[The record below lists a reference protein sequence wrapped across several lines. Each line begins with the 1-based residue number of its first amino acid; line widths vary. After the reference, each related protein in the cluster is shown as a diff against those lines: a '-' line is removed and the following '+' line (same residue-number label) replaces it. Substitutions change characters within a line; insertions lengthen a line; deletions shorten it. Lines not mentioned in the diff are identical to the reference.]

1 MEKIKINKIQL
12 SPIRQTI
19 LPEGFIVRVQKYK
32 EILKEVE
39 KTSLEET
46 ISNFQRDLNPEREL
60 AIWENIAY
68 MYQTTNKD
76 YPNLSIEK
84 KKEAFGLILK
94 SSLE

>member
-1 MEKIKINKIQL
+1 MKKIKIDKIQF

-19 LPEGFIVRVQKYK
+19 LPEGFILRVQKYK

-39 KTSLEET
+39 TTSLEET
-46 ISNFQRDLNPEREL
+46 ISNFQRDLNPESEL

-68 MYQTTNKD
+68 AYQTTNKN
-76 YPNLSIEK
+76 YPNLPIEK
-84 KKEAFGLILK
+84 KKEAFGFILK